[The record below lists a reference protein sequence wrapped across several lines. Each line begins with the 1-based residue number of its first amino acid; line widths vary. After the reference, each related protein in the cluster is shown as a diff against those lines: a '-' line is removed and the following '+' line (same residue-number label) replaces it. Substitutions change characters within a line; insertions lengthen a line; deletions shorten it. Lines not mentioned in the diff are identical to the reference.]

1 MACSSSLAPLASFSC
16 CRGRSTAGHKIG
28 TRLPIWNVQI
38 ESVGMGLMRRNQ
50 GSSAFGARLRTRI
63 GSFLPALVAFAAT
76 PCDDIGQIIAAVIVG
91 NLGACSDV
99 PDGAYDDLVA
109 YRVDLGIG
117 PARMICVTSKV
128 LSARSVDRP
137 TAVDLEEIAVASG
150 LKFIGLLGRKLAAF
164 VFDNES
170 SLLDRR
176 CRKKTQARAGTAD
189 TESSVGGH
197 IRHVRRFA
205 PVQPH
210 RGGSAIDLSAI
221 TCWCARAQN
230 LMKPRHPLPASP
242 RSPPTVAAR

>member
-1 MACSSSLAPLASFSC
+1 MSKSNQSALASC
-16 CRGRSTAGHKIG
+16 VRI
-28 TRLPIWNVQI
+28 
-38 ESVGMGLMRRNQ
+38 M

-63 GSFLPALVAFAAT
+63 GSFPPALVAFAAT

-99 PDGAYDDLVA
+99 LDGAYDDLVA

-137 TAVDLEEIAVASG
+137 TAVDLEEIAFSSG
-150 LKFIGLLGRKLAAF
+150 LKFTGLLGPKLAAF

-189 TESSVGGH
+189 TESSVAGH

-210 RGGSAIDLSAI
+210 RCRSAIDLSAI
-221 TCWCARAQN
+221 TSWCARAQN
-230 LMKPRHPLPASP
+230 LMKPRHTLPASP
-242 RSPPTVAAR
+242 RSPPTIAAR

>member
-1 MACSSSLAPLASFSC
+1 MSKSNQLAWASC
-16 CRGRSTAGHKIG
+16 
-28 TRLPIWNVQI
+28 
-38 ESVGMGLMRRNQ
+38 VGIK
-50 GSSAFGARLRTRI
+50 GSSAFGARLRMRI

-150 LKFIGLLGRKLAAF
+150 LKFIGPLGRKLATF

-170 SLLDRR
+170 SLPDRR

-189 TESSVGGH
+189 TKSSLAGH
-197 IRHVRRFA
+197 IR
-205 PVQPH
+205 QPH

-221 TCWCARAQN
+221 ASCAHVLSGR
-230 LMKPRHPLPASP
+230 LG
-242 RSPPTVAAR
+242 

>member
-1 MACSSSLAPLASFSC
+1 MSKSNQLAWASC
-16 CRGRSTAGHKIG
+16 
-28 TRLPIWNVQI
+28 
-38 ESVGMGLMRRNQ
+38 VGIK
-50 GSSAFGARLRTRI
+50 GSSAFGARLRMRI

-91 NLGACSDV
+91 NLGACSNV
-99 PDGAYDDLVA
+99 PDGAYDDLMA

-150 LKFIGLLGRKLAAF
+150 LKFIGLLGRKLAAL

-189 TESSVGGH
+189 TESSVAGH

-221 TCWCARAQN
+221 ASWCACLVGPPWSSSQGARQVEFA
-230 LMKPRHPLPASP
+230 HAAS
-242 RSPPTVAAR
+242 